1 VALVSLEQAKGHLR
15 ITDVASDADLNMKV
29 EQASAIIVTYMKDQA
44 EAGWSDGSVAVPGNV
59 EAATLIVLTD
69 LRELRPID
77 WATVERLLVGM
88 RDPTLA

>member
-1 VALVSLEQAKGHLR
+1 
-15 ITDVASDADLNMKV
+15 
-29 EQASAIIVTYMKDQA
+29 MKDQA